1 MPSTGAK
8 TIGSNRLSLVREL
21 SSTEEGINLVRN
33 RDGSPVVTRAKGYK
47 GAVRASHPDQNR
59 ENSTDNNRPVQ
70 QLIIETL
77 PKEEQQRLNAMPHS
91 ERIKDSSYKNARIN
105 FIAGLLV
112 QDKFGKPGLYFKANN
127 LKDGGGS
134 PSAVLT
140 KSVGDTIGINGMTLQ
155 QADQSSNPDDLIE
168 FNSRTSRLYHE
179 VLTKA
184 QSLIPNLN
192 SESDPSEFTSA
203 AEKIASI
210 LNSKVGSFVYLGKA
224 GYSFNVS
231 FDVERA
237 QQTGEI
243 TFNITM
249 DSTDESRPQIQMG
262 SISKTSDIKAF
273 GKQFISKLL
282 MNNGTVN
289 DFVKWQ
295 VDYGEVEILRGEK
308 VGRKDRASD
317 NLSMLVDDG
326 IFDIAA
332 SSLQYMPLSILMES
346 PFDNNNNPRNF
357 PPIVAN
363 PDNATNT
370 NLGTRP
376 TVTPIATTPNGATVD
391 PSTGIPIEGTPTQ
404 QSNPALEN
412 ARKISNTIVRNSK
425 RIKLSSDG
433 RYYEL
438 YDDNGNVVKRFV
450 RVTSI
455 IQADEYGESFD
466 ENSPYITPSTNIGTG
481 FDILV
486 RDFFNGSLDESKLAE
501 TYPNATEQQ
510 LKEFVN
516 QLKLF
521 KNSLDAKGITI
532 VSNDVT
538 VTGTVTVT
546 DDKGQQH
553 KIPVAG
559 TLDLFGY
566 DAKGNFFIFDM
577 KTIHNSNTQKLLQR
591 KPKWARQVSLYK
603 DLLEQSYGIRVSE
616 DNLKIIP
623 IDVRYP
629 DPVGTKGGTADY
641 SVVPNSNQ
649 LMIDGKEFKDAQP
662 KMLGTTYEGQIPLPY
677 TPLNIKWDKLSDTEK
692 AVIEAEMKGA
702 NPARVKS
709 GGGIERQAFEDPD
722 LSELD
727 DLPPIT
733 GDNELT
739 PPNIPASD
747 NLDYSKFTAEQ
758 KRMLRK
764 KGIKNSKD
772 WNNLTSEEQQ
782 SYLGCL

>member
-1 MPSTGAK
+1 MP
-8 TIGSNRLSLVREL
+8 
-21 SSTEEGINLVRN
+21 
-33 RDGSPVVTRAKGYK
+33 Y
-47 GAVRASHPDQNR
+47 
-59 ENSTDNNRPVQ
+59 
-70 QLIIETL
+70 
-77 PKEEQQRLNAMPHS
+77 S

-134 PSAVLT
+134 PSTVLT
-140 KSVGDTIGINGMTLQ
+140 KSVEDTIGINGMTLQ

-203 AEKIASI
+203 AENIASL
-210 LNSKVGSFVYLGKA
+210 LNSKVRSFIYLGKA

-243 TFNITM
+243 AFNVTM
-249 DSTDESRPQIQMG
+249 DSTDESKPQIQMG

-273 GKQFISKLL
+273 GKQFISNLL
-282 MNNGTVN
+282 MNNGAIN

-295 VDYGEVEILRGEK
+295 VDYGDVKILRGEL
-308 VGRKDRASD
+308 VFEDKDMEFIKGMALK

-326 IFDIAA
+326 IFDVAA
-332 SSLQYMPLSILMES
+332 SSLQYMPSSIQMES
-346 PFDNNNNPRNF
+346 PFDNDNNPRNF
-357 PPIVAN
+357 PAIVAN
-363 PDNATNT
+363 ADNATNT

-391 PSTGIPIEGTPTQ
+391 PSTGIPVDGTPTQ

-466 ENSPYITPSTNIGTG
+466 ENSPYVTPSTNIGTG

-577 KTIHNSNTQKLLQR
+577 KTIHNSDTQKLLQR

-603 DLLEQSYGIRVSE
+603 DLLEQSCGIRVSE

-623 IDVRYP
+623 IDVKYP

-662 KMLGTTYEGQIPLPY
+662 RMLGTTYEGQIPLPY
-677 TPLNIKWDKLSDTEK
+677 TPLNIKWDKLSDIEK

-702 NPARVKS
+702 TPKRIES

-722 LSELD
+722 LTELD
-727 DLPPIT
+727 DLPPVT

-739 PPNIPASD
+739 PPNISTSD
-747 NLDYSKFTAEQ
+747 DLDYSKFTAEQ